1 MEGCGIHKVTS
12 TIEVL
17 INMSWALPVRLFGQ
31 IYFKNPIQYMPIVQ
45 SKLISNGTIALFTEV
60 SSALSL
66 CKKPHLKFTQPLP
79 LSLRLKKDKFTTAGY
94 F

>member
-1 MEGCGIHKVTS
+1 
-12 TIEVL
+12 
-17 INMSWALPVRLFGQ
+17 
-31 IYFKNPIQYMPIVQ
+31 MPIVQ